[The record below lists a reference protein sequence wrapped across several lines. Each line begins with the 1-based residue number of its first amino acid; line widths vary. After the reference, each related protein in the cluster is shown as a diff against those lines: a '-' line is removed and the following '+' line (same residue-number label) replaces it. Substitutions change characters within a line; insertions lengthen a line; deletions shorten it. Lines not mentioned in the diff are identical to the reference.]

1 VKQIRTD
8 SPLQA
13 PASTTARRAFRIA
26 LLLLPIGVLGNLA
39 YMLLATDRALL
50 DSLGSLPRS
59 YLAVAL
65 ALALTPWVTN
75 TIRLFMWTRFLGYRI
90 PLRDVVRMI
99 LVVDLGGA
107 VAPTAVGG
115 EAFKWGMMLRHGIR
129 PGAAASLV
137 LLPKLEEGFF
147 FLFALPAA
155 IIISNSWRL
164 PVVANSLLVLRLNV
178 VPMIATLVVLVI
190 VARLLVVGA
199 MQGHGG
205 ERMRAWT
212 SARWERSRRK
222 LRRTWREARAVFRVI
237 ARRGK
242 RLLAVSL
249 LLTAL
254 QWGARYSVI
263 SALALFL
270 GFPFDP
276 VLFWLL
282 QWVVFTIMSF
292 IPSPGATGAAEVAFT
307 AVYAALLPQ
316 GVIGVATA
324 AWRLFTFYVPVG
336 LAALLFPL
344 LGRRTATSHA

>member
-1 VKQIRTD
+1 MNPITD
-8 SPLQA
+8 QVTPLQA
-13 PASTTARRAFRIA
+13 PASAAARRAFRIA

-39 YMLLATDRALL
+39 YTLLATDRELL
-50 DSLGSLPRS
+50 ASLHELPRT
-59 YLAVAL
+59 YLLAAL
-65 ALALTPWVTN
+65 ALALTPWLTN
-75 TIRLFMWTRFLGYRI
+75 TVRLFIWTRFLGYRI
-90 PLRDVVRMI
+90 PLRDVLRMI

-115 EAFKWGMMLRHGIR
+115 EGFKWGMMLRHGIK

-137 LLPKLEEGFF
+137 LLPKLEEGVF

-164 PVVANSLLVLRLNV
+164 PVVTNSVHVLRDNVGPVIAVIIVVVLLVRILLGSVLR
-178 VPMIATLVVLVI
+178 
-190 VARLLVVGA
+190 
-199 MQGHGG
+199 GHGG
-205 ERMRAWT
+205 ERVRSWT
-212 SARWERSRRK
+212 HRRWEKARK
-222 LRRTWREARAVFRVI
+222 KVRRTWREARAVFRVI

-242 RLLAVSL
+242 RLLAFSL
-249 LLTAL
+249 LLTAV

-292 IPSPGATGAAEVAFT
+292 IPTPGATGAAELAFT
-307 AVYAALLPQ
+307 AVYSTLLPP
-316 GVIGVATA
+316 GVIGIATA
-324 AWRLFTFYVPVG
+324 AWRMFTFYVPAG
-336 LAALLFPL
+336 LAAILFPL
-344 LGRRTATSHA
+344 LSRRTAPT